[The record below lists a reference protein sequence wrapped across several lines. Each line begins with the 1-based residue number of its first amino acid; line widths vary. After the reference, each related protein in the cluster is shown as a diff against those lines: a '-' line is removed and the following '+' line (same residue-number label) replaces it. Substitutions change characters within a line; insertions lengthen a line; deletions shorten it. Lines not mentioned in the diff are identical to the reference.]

1 MDISLE
7 NDPNIEQT
15 TFMAGDTIFKTG
27 QAVDFLY
34 ILKSGEVVC
43 FSSEGGQ
50 IVPLYTVSAEGML
63 GDEASICLSEYNYNA
78 VATEESVVV
87 KVAAAD
93 IKSFLKSSPNWIKSL
108 MDILSN
114 KIIETQSI
122 ITELKIRDE
131 MLTLDK
137 ELEPT
142 KLQLLTK
149 AIKD

>member
-1 MDISLE
+1 M
-7 NDPNIEQT
+7 
-15 TFMAGDTIFKTG
+15 
-27 QAVDFLY
+27 
-34 ILKSGEVVC
+34 
-43 FSSEGGQ
+43 
-50 IVPLYTVSAEGML
+50 
-63 GDEASICLSEYNYNA
+63 
-78 VATEESVVV
+78 VV